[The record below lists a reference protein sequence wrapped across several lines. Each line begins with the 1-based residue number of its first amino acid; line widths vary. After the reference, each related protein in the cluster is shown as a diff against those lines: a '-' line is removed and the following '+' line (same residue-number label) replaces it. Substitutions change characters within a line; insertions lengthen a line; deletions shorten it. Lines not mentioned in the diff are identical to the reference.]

1 MVTFA
6 FSPNSIRN
14 ATFSPHPNGQP
25 LYTLS
30 TDVRSNS
37 KTTIANAQTGA
48 VVAYIERNEI
58 LPDTVKFSG
67 RNEGKKMRVS
77 KWLVA
82 GKTPDKFPVTFMETK
97 LGRCIWKSDPSYR
110 LALFRP
116 DDVKYASPIAHIQN
130 AQQQLLL
137 LIDDQLFKE
146 DEVVYTNDEQMVN
159 LVDILAAVSYLEGK
173 LRGGDRPPNI
183 GQGMAQE
190 ALISTAMGTQ

>member
-25 LYTLS
+25 SYTLS

-82 GKTPDKFPVTFMETK
+82 GKTPDKLSVCCIQCQCRGEIIDWMPDQPGDVHGNKTGK
-97 LGRCIWKSDPSYR
+97 L
-110 LALFRP
+110 
-116 DDVKYASPIAHIQN
+116 
-130 AQQQLLL
+130 
-137 LIDDQLFKE
+137 
-146 DEVVYTNDEQMVN
+146 
-159 LVDILAAVSYLEGK
+159 YLEK
-173 LRGGDRPPNI
+173 RPVV
-183 GQGMAQE
+183 
-190 ALISTAMGTQ
+190 

>member
-6 FSPNSIRN
+6 FSPNSVRN
-14 ATFSPHPNGQP
+14 ATFSLYPNGQT

-37 KTTIANAQTGA
+37 KTTITNAQTGA

-67 RNEGKKMRVS
+67 RHEGRKTRVT
-77 KWLVA
+77 KWLVS

-97 LGRCIWKSDPSYR
+97 LGRCTWKSDPSYR

-116 DDVKYASPIAHIQN
+116 DDMKYASPIAHIQS
-130 AQQQLLL
+130 AEQLLL
-137 LIDDQLFKE
+137 LIDDQLFNE
-146 DEVVYTNDEQMVN
+146 GEVIYTSDERMAA
-159 LVDILAAVSYLEGK
+159 LVDIIAAVSYLEGK

-183 GQGMAQE
+183 GQGIAQE
-190 ALISTAMGTQ
+190 AFISTATGTQ